1 MSFTILLG
9 MDDETADIFRP
20 GLIKYSSSLE
30 VIEKNVSIFHN
41 AKQAIKLINPLPDIF
56 LVSANHIRFDSNKYQ
71 EELLKGL
78 LDIKMDEIT
87 SEVRLAVQIDAEPK
101 DPFLRSL
108 ALIQIQDI
116 FCGTDQNP
124 AGFNMAK
131 LAKQLSVKANIRN
144 IQSFLTFRGL
154 KIGSQLPQDDILM
167 GRIKQ
172 LEKIVKILTKEKN
185 FLQSKLDINSI
196 PQKNYDEILAKFREI
211 KNCKITD
218 QAIKD
223 LFEKLVKISQNKQDD
238 LDHISALNTKL
249 NNSII
254 DLNSEIEQL
263 ETNMQEKQG
272 QEKNILNNQRISK
285 TMVIPQRKK
294 IKKSKW
300 FLLIPAVLIL
310 TPGPVLLNK
319 IYSDLNQRQQKSEK
333 PIFSRLI
340 SLGNYEKA
348 AQYYPQK
355 IIKIEDLM
363 LKDKR
368 IQDKYKM
375 IQKILKYS
383 KNDVIRLD
391 YEYFQGNYRG
401 AVHIYEKSSIP
412 QLTKLTNTRRIMV
425 AYSLMKTGSI
435 KEAKDIAEPLNNQQL
450 NKRIIAYSKFLNANK
465 ILNNKIRNGDLTQK
479 EKTKAKQQI
488 KKNQKAMEKI

>member
-101 DPFLRSL
+101 DPFLSSL

-144 IQSFLTFRGL
+144 IQSFLTFGGL

-172 LEKIVKILTKEKN
+172 LEKIVKILTKEKI
-185 FLQSKLDINSI
+185 FYSQSWI
-196 PQKNYDEILAKFREI
+196 
-211 KNCKITD
+211 
-218 QAIKD
+218 
-223 LFEKLVKISQNKQDD
+223 
-238 LDHISALNTKL
+238 
-249 NNSII
+249 
-254 DLNSEIEQL
+254 
-263 ETNMQEKQG
+263 
-272 QEKNILNNQRISK
+272 
-285 TMVIPQRKK
+285 
-294 IKKSKW
+294 
-300 FLLIPAVLIL
+300 
-310 TPGPVLLNK
+310 
-319 IYSDLNQRQQKSEK
+319 
-333 PIFSRLI
+333 
-340 SLGNYEKA
+340 
-348 AQYYPQK
+348 
-355 IIKIEDLM
+355 
-363 LKDKR
+363 
-368 IQDKYKM
+368 
-375 IQKILKYS
+375 
-383 KNDVIRLD
+383 
-391 YEYFQGNYRG
+391 
-401 AVHIYEKSSIP
+401 
-412 QLTKLTNTRRIMV
+412 
-425 AYSLMKTGSI
+425 
-435 KEAKDIAEPLNNQQL
+435 
-450 NKRIIAYSKFLNANK
+450 
-465 ILNNKIRNGDLTQK
+465 
-479 EKTKAKQQI
+479 
-488 KKNQKAMEKI
+488 

>member
-144 IQSFLTFRGL
+144 IQSFLTFGGL

-172 LEKIVKILTKEKN
+172 LEKIVKILTKEKI
-185 FLQSKLDINSI
+185 FYSQSWI
-196 PQKNYDEILAKFREI
+196 
-211 KNCKITD
+211 
-218 QAIKD
+218 
-223 LFEKLVKISQNKQDD
+223 
-238 LDHISALNTKL
+238 
-249 NNSII
+249 
-254 DLNSEIEQL
+254 
-263 ETNMQEKQG
+263 
-272 QEKNILNNQRISK
+272 
-285 TMVIPQRKK
+285 
-294 IKKSKW
+294 
-300 FLLIPAVLIL
+300 
-310 TPGPVLLNK
+310 
-319 IYSDLNQRQQKSEK
+319 
-333 PIFSRLI
+333 
-340 SLGNYEKA
+340 
-348 AQYYPQK
+348 
-355 IIKIEDLM
+355 
-363 LKDKR
+363 
-368 IQDKYKM
+368 
-375 IQKILKYS
+375 
-383 KNDVIRLD
+383 
-391 YEYFQGNYRG
+391 
-401 AVHIYEKSSIP
+401 
-412 QLTKLTNTRRIMV
+412 
-425 AYSLMKTGSI
+425 
-435 KEAKDIAEPLNNQQL
+435 
-450 NKRIIAYSKFLNANK
+450 
-465 ILNNKIRNGDLTQK
+465 
-479 EKTKAKQQI
+479 
-488 KKNQKAMEKI
+488 

>member
-1 MSFTILLG
+1 M
-9 MDDETADIFRP
+9 
-20 GLIKYSSSLE
+20 
-30 VIEKNVSIFHN
+30 
-41 AKQAIKLINPLPDIF
+41 
-56 LVSANHIRFDSNKYQ
+56 VSANHIRFDSNKYQ

-131 LAKQLSVKANIRN
+131 LAKQLSVKANIRK
-144 IQSFLTFRGL
+144 IQSFLTFGGL
-154 KIGSQLPQDDILM
+154 KIGSQLPQDDVLM

-172 LEKIVKILTKEKN
+172 LEKIVKILTKEKI

-196 PQKNYDEILAKFREI
+196 PPKNYDEILAKLREI

-294 IKKSKW
+294 I
-300 FLLIPAVLIL
+300 
-310 TPGPVLLNK
+310 
-319 IYSDLNQRQQKSEK
+319 
-333 PIFSRLI
+333 
-340 SLGNYEKA
+340 
-348 AQYYPQK
+348 
-355 IIKIEDLM
+355 
-363 LKDKR
+363 
-368 IQDKYKM
+368 
-375 IQKILKYS
+375 
-383 KNDVIRLD
+383 
-391 YEYFQGNYRG
+391 
-401 AVHIYEKSSIP
+401 
-412 QLTKLTNTRRIMV
+412 
-425 AYSLMKTGSI
+425 
-435 KEAKDIAEPLNNQQL
+435 
-450 NKRIIAYSKFLNANK
+450 
-465 ILNNKIRNGDLTQK
+465 
-479 EKTKAKQQI
+479 
-488 KKNQKAMEKI
+488 